1 MTGAEFMEKA
11 LELGVESVTPE
22 EGSPPC
28 YYAFRDRDADM
39 AIWQAP
45 STPEGQIIYIY
56 DINATYLDTGVTETD
71 KYKIT
76 TYTRLTKEQIQ
87 NHRSVLNV
95 QPRFLDV
102 CRGFECLTEGFQL
115 GIPLCSGLPAAR
127 RANKRRMA

>member
-87 NHRSVLNV
+87 KITDLFSTYSRDFLMYAEDLN
-95 QPRFLDV
+95 
-102 CRGFECLTEGFQL
+102 
-115 GIPLCSGLPAAR
+115 A
-127 RANKRRMA
+127 